1 MAREGSSRLEVL
13 WGLPHLSLMD
23 MLHATGGGFNP

>member
-1 MAREGSSRLEVL
+1 MAREGFFRLEVL

-23 MLHATGGGFNP
+23 MFHATSGGFNP